1 MSKPIEN
8 TNQIPRITIT
18 GVPARNLE
26 LQIAKELLKSEEKS
40 LEIGKLSKKLN
51 INEAQLLDAANRV
64 WEAAGI
70 RGNQAD
76 TRILLPA
83 GEDRLK
89 LAVATVT
96 LGATVEETTSI
107 LTWKEFEAFCA
118 KVLEENGYSCT
129 QEFRFKSIQ
138 GKRFECDILATRK
151 PLILMADC
159 KHYAGHVRGLRAVV
173 EKQIGRVSNLCKNVP
188 TMIRSMPEIVD
199 WSEAFVIPV
208 IITLFPENPSIMDD
222 VPVVPGFKLNQ
233 FIQEL
238 PSNTEKITRLTV
250 YPSRQEKLPTNRPK

>member
-8 TNQIPRITIT
+8 MNQMTRFVAT
-18 GVPARNLE
+18 GILTKNLE
-26 LQIAKELLKSEEKS
+26 LQFAMELLKSEEES

-51 INEAQLLDAANRV
+51 INQAQLLEAADRV

-70 RGNQAD
+70 KGSWAN

-96 LGATVEETTSI
+96 MGATMEEAAAI

-118 KVLEENGYSCT
+118 RVLEENGYSCIL
-129 QEFRFKSIQ
+129 EFRFKSIQ
-138 GKRFECDILATRK
+138 RKRYECDILASKK

-159 KHYAGHVRGLRAVV
+159 KHYAGRVKGLRAVV
-173 EKQIGRVSNLCKNVP
+173 EKQIERVSNLCRSVP
-188 TMIRSMPEIVD
+188 TMVRSIPEVVD

-238 PSNTEKITRLTV
+238 PSNTDGIIHLTI
-250 YPSRQEKLPTNRPK
+250 YPSRQEKLPTDKPK